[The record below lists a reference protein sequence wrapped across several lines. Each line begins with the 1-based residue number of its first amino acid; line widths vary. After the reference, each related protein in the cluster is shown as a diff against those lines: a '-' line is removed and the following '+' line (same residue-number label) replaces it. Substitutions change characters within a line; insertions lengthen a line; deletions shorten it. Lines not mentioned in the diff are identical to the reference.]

1 MSQHWYT
8 KEGTPCHTVENKS
21 KGGVRPTTIGDAK
34 KLSLVPSVSAYIA
47 MQAADGLNNVKI
59 ERVMESAHSLAA
71 KGNVGTLAEFA
82 ANVKEAAFGEWD
94 DARDLGTLGHAAL
107 ECYFGQQPYD
117 PDALIVT
124 PAGTIKTSDLIDPV
138 IAAVEELNIMPTAAE
153 KVVVSVAHG
162 YAGTTDLT
170 WESDSG
176 EMGVL
181 DFKFKKNLP
190 KKPIKQH
197 AMQCAAYWQAE
208 WGAEY
213 DWEIPAM
220 ACCYNV
226 YVSTS
231 DIGKVVVQ
239 KWDDIALRE
248 AWVAFKA
255 CLALYRF
262 ENSWDPRK
270 SL

>member
-34 KLSLVPSVSAYIA
+34 KLGLLPSVSAILGMVNA
-47 MQAADGLNNVKI
+47 PGLNDWKI
-59 ERVMESAHSLAA
+59 ERIIEAAHQHATAGNIGELPEWSAR
-71 KGNVGTLAEFA
+71 
-82 ANVKEAAFGEWD
+82 VKEAAFQQVD
-94 DARDLGTLGHAAL
+94 DARDLGTAGHAAL

-117 PDALIVT
+117 PDAPIVT
-124 PAGTIKTSDLIDPV
+124 PAGTIKTSDIIDPV
-138 IAAVEELNIMPTAAE
+138 IAAVEELNVMPTAAE
-153 KVVVSVAHG
+153 KVLVSLAHG
-162 YAGTTDLT
+162 YAGTTDIT
-170 WESDSG
+170 WESDTG

-181 DFKFKKNLP
+181 DFKFKKTLP
-190 KKPIKQH
+190 KKPIKQNT
-197 AMQCAAYWQAE
+197 MQCSAYWQAE